1 MKKKFGLYSKKS
13 TDLIHQVDV
22 ESESDAISF
31 FAKTKNLKKKDLLD
45 IFDVKEIK
53 SKTSDN

>member
-22 ESESDAISF
+22 ESESEAISF
-31 FAKTKNLKKKDLLD
+31 FAKTKDLKKKDLLE

-53 SKTSDN
+53 SKAGN